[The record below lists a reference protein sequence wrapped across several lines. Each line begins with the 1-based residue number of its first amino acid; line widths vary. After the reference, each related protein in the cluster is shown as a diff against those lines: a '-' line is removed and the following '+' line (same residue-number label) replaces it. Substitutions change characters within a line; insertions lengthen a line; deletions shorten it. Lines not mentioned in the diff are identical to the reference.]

1 MDTTYETEL
10 LHERCD
16 DLKVAIETLTEQN
29 DHLRANTKQATRLI
43 ATLLH
48 KMENG
53 ESVEDTILLMH
64 QFLAKA

>member
-29 DHLRANTKQATRLI
+29 DHLRTVTQHATRLI
-43 ATLLH
+43 ATLLY
-48 KMENG
+48 KIENG